1 MDLSYPE
8 GPRLSRLMGAQVLCS
23 PMNWNEPSIPS
34 SIWLTRA
41 KENGMYVIASNRH
54 GNEKGFD
61 FCGGSG
67 IIDPEGRVV
76 ACHPYGDGIA
86 MAEIDLEMKPG
97 SKRYSFTRPKLY
109 RNFSYSVI
117 HGIRASITKHML
129 RSHCLRESNFQR
141 RYAA

>member
-1 MDLSYPE
+1 
-8 GPRLSRLMGAQVLCS
+8 MGAQVLCS

-54 GNEKGFD
+54 GNEKRIRFLRRKL
-61 FCGGSG
+61 G

-86 MAEIDLEMKPG
+86 MAEIDLEMKPDR
-97 SKRYSFTRPKLY
+97 SDIPLRRPEALP
-109 RNFSYSVI
+109 
-117 HGIRASITKHML
+117 
-129 RSHCLRESNFQR
+129 
-141 RYAA
+141 

>member
-1 MDLSYPE
+1 MFAYELEQES
-8 GPRLSRLMGAQVLCS
+8 
-23 PMNWNEPSIPS
+23 SIPS
-34 SIWLTRA
+34 DIWLTRA

-76 ACHPYGDGIA
+76 ACQPHGDGIA
-86 MAEIDLEMKPG
+86 IAEIDLEMKPDR
-97 SKRYSFTRPKLY
+97 SDIPYAARNSTV
-109 RNFSYSVI
+109 NFSYSVI
-117 HGIRASITKHML
+117 HGIRASITKHLL